1 MVNFSGLGGSSLGSL
16 IVRIDADNT
25 KLKKGLNEADGRVLK
40 TGKRLDVLTK
50 NVETTVRSINL
61 LGTAFFVVAGLLV
74 KSASNFETAFAGVRK
89 TVDATEDE
97 FFQLSEGLL
106 KMSKR
111 IPVAAAKLAKIQ
123 EVAGQLGIRG
133 VANLTKFTETMA
145 LLSETTNILG
155 EVGTLQLSR
164 FMGIMGVADTEV
176 DRLGSALVDLGNNFK
191 TQEAELL
198 HISKNL
204 AAFGVQVGLT
214 AQQVLAFGTAIISA
228 GGESAAAATAFQKVA
243 LKMKDAVIT
252 GNADLQSFAEIA
264 GLTSEQFVEAF
275 KEDAGE
281 AIVLFLEGLKKITE
295 EGGSVTTALN
305 KIGLADIRL
314 TRELGKV
321 TTQTDT
327 LREALIR
334 SNTAFEENVALNEE
348 AAKRFGTTGS
358 KTLLLKNK
366 INVLSIKLGEK
377 LLPAFKNILISA
389 NAVVGVFD
397 KLFGE
402 RKGPDTLLGS
412 LNARLEFLDKEIQSL
427 KKIREISSLG
437 AQARIDIEN
446 RINAAM
452 VNRERTLATITTLEQ
467 ERAAAQAEQEVTDEK
482 NLRTGASTEVGIEAA
497 KEKTIHKEFN
507 KFKKLV
513 AAANKIEL
521 KQLLADSKVEEL
533 TEKNLQEKKT
543 KYLEEELKAREKAE
557 KESAR
562 LTDEIRTSSFN
573 LAVSLIQNLAGESRI
588 AAIAIKAIRIGEA
601 IINTSLA
608 VTRALAEHPFPLSTA
623 IATKVKILGAL
634 QIATIVAQGFKDGSE
649 DVPIGGG
656 FTHPGEIVIPRNFAD
671 AIRENRL
678 TLSGP
683 EDGQQVARNGDIT
696 NNFQFDN
703 VQLGDDIELE
713 DFTTKLGEDIL
724 TKIRSVS

>member
-25 KLKKGLNEADGRVLK
+25 KLKKGLSEAEGRVLK

-50 NVETTVRSINL
+50 SVETTVRSINL

-264 GLTSEQFVEAF
+264 GLTGEQFVKTF

-321 TTQTDT
+321 TTQTDI

-366 INVLSIKLGEK
+366 INVLAITLGEK
-377 LLPAFKNILISA
+377 LLPAFQNILISG
-389 NAVVGVFD
+389 NYVVSLFE
-397 KLFGE
+397 KLFGA
-402 RKGPDTLLGS
+402 RAGPDTLTKALTERIALIDEEIEKSREVIQNALG
-412 LNARLEFLDKEIQSL
+412 NAGARAGAEQRINDLLEHRSRAMLTL
-427 KKIREISSLG
+427 REIE
-437 AQARIDIEN
+437 RN
-446 RINAAM
+446 RAKS
-452 VNRERTLATITTLEQ
+452 
-467 ERAAAQAEQEVTDEK
+467 QAEQAAIEET
-482 NLRTGASTEVGIEAA
+482 NLQTGADTEVQIETK

-521 KQLLADSKVEEL
+521 KQLLVDSKVEEL

-573 LAVSLIQNLAGESRI
+573 LVVSLIQNLAGESRI